1 MTYTSWIRTSPP
13 DHRLA
18 ARLGDACSAASPRDN
33 RPAANMDQLVMTRRG
48 TATSPDDDEVF
59 HYPDG
64 IALPPSHPGDTL
76 AEELAA
82 RGLTANALALK
93 LRVPANRISDI
104 VRGRRALTA
113 ETALRLGRYFG
124 TGAKFWVDLQA
135 SFDLAVAE
143 RDFGAEIERDIEP
156 A

>member
-1 MTYTSWIRTSPP
+1 MTFISWTRT
-13 DHRLA
+13 DMDQIVM
-18 ARLGDACSAASPRDN
+18 ARAASR
-33 RPAANMDQLVMTRRG
+33 
-48 TATSPDDDEVF
+48 PDDDEVF

-64 IALPPSHPGDTL
+64 VALPPSHPGDTL
-76 AEELAA
+76 ADELAA
-82 RGLTANALALK
+82 RNLTANALALK
-93 LRVPANRISDI
+93 LRVPANRITDI

-135 SFDLAVAE
+135 SYDLAVAE
-143 RDFGAEIERDIEP
+143 RDLGPIIAKEVDP

>member
-1 MTYTSWIRTSPP
+1 
-13 DHRLA
+13 
-18 ARLGDACSAASPRDN
+18 
-33 RPAANMDQLVMTRRG
+33 MDQMVMAR
-48 TATSPDDDEVF
+48 AVSPSSQPDTSRPDDGDVF
-59 HYPDG
+59 NYPDG
-64 IALPPSHPGDTL
+64 VVLPPSHPGETL

-93 LRVPANRISDI
+93 LRVPANRITDI
-104 VRGRRALTA
+104 VRGRRTLTA

-135 SFDLAVAE
+135 AYDLAVAE
-143 RDFGAEIERDIEP
+143 RDVGAVIEQEVDP